1 MKMQNQFYQN
11 HSSVLI
17 DCDFTTPPAY
27 FASCQEIYLVQSM
40 DILTIQPLTAFLRD
54 LKNQGA
60 LEPEKVRVVINKEL
74 KVRGLDTKIIVG
86 GMARYND
93 PSMTV
98 MKDLFNKDMVKAC
111 TIPFDEKVY
120 SKYLETMATCKVS
133 LNGYSN
139 KFMEKLTAL
148 AGSVYPTLNN
158 KKAYNPAN
166 SAEGISSNNVFSN
179 NMNDTL
185 NKMKKKF

>member
-1 MKMQNQFYQN
+1 MNISEQKLNE
-11 HSSVLI
+11 VI
-17 DCDFTTPPAY
+17 DIAT
-27 FASCQEIYLVQSM
+27 
-40 DILTIQPLTAFLRD
+40 LT
-54 LKNQGA
+54 GA
-60 LEPEKVRVVINKEL
+60 CMVALGSQAAGIM
-74 KVRGLDTKIIVG
+74 G
-86 GMARYND
+86 ND
-93 PSMTV
+93 
-98 MKDLFNKDMVKAC
+98 KDMVKAC

-148 AGSVYPTLNN
+148 AGSVYPMLNN

-166 SAEGISSNNVFSN
+166 ASDGISSNNVFSN